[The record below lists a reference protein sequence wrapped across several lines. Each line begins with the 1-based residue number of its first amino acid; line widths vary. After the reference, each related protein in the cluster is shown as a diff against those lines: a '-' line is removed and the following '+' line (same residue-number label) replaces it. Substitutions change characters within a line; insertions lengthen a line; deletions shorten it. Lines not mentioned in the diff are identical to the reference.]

1 MAANAEQGN
10 ALTTL
15 LADRWERVSRKIES
29 LADILPEDGIERTPV
44 NGVRTYGGV
53 LRHVAFWN
61 QYLADCLDG
70 KAPDGTSN
78 ELPLAQHATK
88 ASAIAALKRSSAV
101 VGVAIRGRK
110 TSLDP
115 KTTELIVT
123 FLEHTSEHYGQLV
136 VYCRLMGIVP
146 VASRG

>member
-1 MAANAEQGN
+1 MAAKAEQGN

-15 LADRWERVSRKIES
+15 LANRWEQVSRKIET
-29 LADILPEDGIERTPV
+29 LADILPEDGIERAPV
-44 NGVRTYGGV
+44 NGIRTYGAV

-61 QYLADCLDG
+61 QYVADCLDG
-70 KAPDGTSN
+70 KAADGTSN
-78 ELPLAQHATK
+78 ELPLAQYAAK
-88 ASAIAALKRSSAV
+88 ASVIAALKRSSAAV
-101 VGVAIRGRK
+101 RVAIRGRK
-110 TSLDP
+110 TPLDP

-146 VASRG
+146 VTSRG

>member
-1 MAANAEQGN
+1 MAAKAEQGN
-10 ALTTL
+10 ALATI
-15 LADRWERVSRKIES
+15 LADRWEQVSRKIES

-44 NGVRTYGGV
+44 NGVRTYGAV

-78 ELPLAQHATK
+78 ELPLAQYATK
-88 ASAIAALKRSSAV
+88 ASAMAALKRSSAA
-101 VGVAIRGRK
+101 VGAAIRGRK
-110 TSLDP
+110 ASLDL

-136 VYCRLMGIVP
+136 VYSRWMDIVP
-146 VASRG
+146 VTSRG

>member
-10 ALTTL
+10 ALTAL
-15 LADRWERVSRKIES
+15 LANRWEQVSRKIES
-29 LADILPEDGIERTPV
+29 LAEILPEDGIERAPV
-44 NGVRTYGGV
+44 DGIRTYGAV

-61 QYLADCLDG
+61 QYVADCVAG
-70 KAPDGTSN
+70 KTADDASN
-78 ELPLAQHATK
+78 ELPLAQYATK
-88 ASAIAALKRSSAV
+88 ASAIAALKRSSAA

-110 TSLDP
+110 TSWDP

-123 FLEHTSEHYGQLV
+123 FLEHTSEHYGQLA
-136 VYCRLMGIVP
+136 VYCRFMGLVP

>member
-15 LADRWERVSRKIES
+15 LADRWEQVSRKIES

-44 NGVRTYGGV
+44 NGVRTYGAV

-88 ASAIAALKRSSAV
+88 ANAIAALKRSSAV

>member
-1 MAANAEQGN
+1 MAAKTERGN

-15 LADRWERVSRKIES
+15 LADRWEQVSRKIES
-29 LADILPEDGIERTPV
+29 LADILPEDGIERAPV
-44 NGVRTYGGV
+44 NGIRTYGAV

-61 QYLADCLDG
+61 QYVADCLDG
-70 KAPDGTSN
+70 KAADGTSN
-78 ELPLAQHATK
+78 ELPLAQYAPK
-88 ASAIAALKRSSAV
+88 ASAIAALKRSSAA

-146 VASRG
+146 VTSRG

>member
-15 LADRWERVSRKIES
+15 LADRWEQVSRKIES
-29 LADILPEDGIERTPV
+29 LADILPEDEIERTPV
-44 NGVRTYGGV
+44 NGVRTYGAV

>member
-1 MAANAEQGN
+1 MAAKTQQGN

-15 LADRWERVSRKIES
+15 LADRWEQVSRKIES
-29 LADILPEDGIERTPV
+29 LADILPEDGIERAPA
-44 NGVRTYGGV
+44 NGIRTYGAV

-61 QYLADCLDG
+61 QYVADCLDG
-70 KAPDGTSN
+70 KAADGTPN
-78 ELPLAQHATK
+78 ELPLAQYAAK
-88 ASAIAALKRSSAV
+88 ASAIAALKRSSAA

-110 TSLDP
+110 TSIDP
-115 KTTELIVT
+115 KTVELIVT

-146 VASRG
+146 VTSRS

>member
-1 MAANAEQGN
+1 MAAKAKQGN

-15 LADRWERVSRKIES
+15 LADRWEQVSRKIES
-29 LADILPEDGIERTPV
+29 LAEILPEDGIEKAPA
-44 NGVRTYGGV
+44 NGIRTYGAV

-61 QYLADCLDG
+61 QYVADSLNGNRTD
-70 KAPDGTSN
+70 DTSN
-78 ELPLAQHATK
+78 ELPLAQYSSK
-88 ASAIAALKRSSAV
+88 ASALAALQRSSAA
-101 VGVAIRGRK
+101 VGVALGGRK

-136 VYCRLMGIVP
+136 VYSRLMGIVP
-146 VASRG
+146 VTSRG

>member
-1 MAANAEQGN
+1 MTTKAEEGN

-15 LADRWERVSRKIES
+15 LAKRWEEVSRKIEN
-29 LADILPEDGIERTPV
+29 LADILPEDGIERPPV
-44 NGVRTYGGV
+44 NGIRTYGAV

-61 QYLADCLDG
+61 QYVADCLNG
-70 KAPDGTSN
+70 KAADDTSN
-78 ELPLAQHATK
+78 ELPLTQYATK
-88 ASAIAALKRSSAV
+88 GSAIAAMKRSSAAA
-101 VGVAIRGRK
+101 GLALRGRK
-110 TSLDP
+110 TPLDP

-146 VASRG
+146 VASRS

>member
-1 MAANAEQGN
+1 MAAKAEQAN
-10 ALTTL
+10 TLTTL
-15 LADRWERVSRKIES
+15 LADRWEQVSRKIES
-29 LADILPEDGIERTPV
+29 LADILPEDGIERAPV
-44 NGVRTYGGV
+44 DGIRTYGAV

-61 QYLADCLDG
+61 QYVADCLNG
-70 KAPDGTSN
+70 KAADDTSN
-78 ELPLAQHATK
+78 ELPLAQYATK
-88 ASAIAALKRSSAV
+88 ASALAALKRSSAA

-136 VYCRLMGIVP
+136 VYCRWMGIVP
-146 VASRG
+146 VTSRG

>member
-1 MAANAEQGN
+1 MAAKTQQGN

-15 LADRWERVSRKIES
+15 LADRWEQVSRKIES
-29 LADILPEDGIERTPV
+29 LADILPEDGIERAPA
-44 NGVRTYGGV
+44 NGIRTYGAV

-61 QYLADCLDG
+61 QYVADCLDG
-70 KAPDGTSN
+70 KAADSTSD
-78 ELPLAQHATK
+78 ELPLAQYAVK
-88 ASAIAALKRSSAV
+88 ANAIAALKRSSAA

-110 TSLDP
+110 TSIDP
-115 KTTELIVT
+115 KTVELIVT

-146 VASRG
+146 VTSRC

>member
-15 LADRWERVSRKIES
+15 LADRWEQVSRKIES

-44 NGVRTYGGV
+44 NGVRTYGAV

-78 ELPLAQHATK
+78 ELPLAQHTTK